1 MILKDIKIVNF
12 RNYSKINLSLIH
24 GINIIYGKNAQGKT
38 NLLESIY
45 VLALTKSHRFF
56 IDNSLIKRGYPM
68 SKIKGTLLKNKIPYK
83 FEVTIGENFKNI
95 KIDNEDIKKISDYIS
110 KMNVIIFYPED
121 LELIKGF
128 PNIRRRFLN
137 LELSQLNANYLNLFN
152 DYQKILK
159 MRNEYLKKISKR
171 ELIDESYFDIL
182 NNFYVEKCIE
192 IYKIRNKMIER
203 LNENVE
209 AIYKNITGFDNFSI
223 RYKNNLNLENYDR
236 ESIKTAILNKMEQVK
251 KQERK
256 LGTTMVGPNR
266 DDIEFYLNDL
276 NMREY
281 ASQGQQRIAII
292 TLKLAE
298 IEIFKKYLN
307 DTPILLLD
315 DVFSEL
321 DIKKRNNLLKYI
333 DNNIQTIITTTD
345 LKNINR
351 KILLKS
357 KLIEI
362 ENGTIKK
369 IREVEINDK

>member
-1 MILKDIKIVNF
+1 
-12 RNYSKINLSLIH
+12 
-24 GINIIYGKNAQGKT
+24 
-38 NLLESIY
+38 
-45 VLALTKSHRFF
+45 
-56 IDNSLIKRGYPM
+56 
-68 SKIKGTLLKNKIPYK
+68 
-83 FEVTIGENFKNI
+83 
-95 KIDNEDIKKISDYIS
+95 
-110 KMNVIIFYPED
+110 MNVIIFYPED

-292 TLKLAE
+292 TLKLSE